1 MKVHVIYAHPV
12 DESFSAAIHRTVV
25 ETLIRSGHEVRD
37 LDLYALGF
45 DPAMPA
51 RERIDYHTPGLNE
64 APVRDQVEDLRWAEA
79 LVFLF
84 PTWWY
89 GMPAILKGYLD
100 RVWLPGVAFHLPADG
115 GRIQPGL
122 TNIRKL
128 AAVTTHGSPW
138 WFMKFWMLEPNK
150 AVLFRGL
157 KPLLAPGCRTAWLA
171 HGSMDKSTPESRR
184 RFLAKVERT
193 FSGF

>member
-1 MKVHVIYAHPV
+1 MKVHVIYAHPIE
-12 DESFSAAIHRTVV
+12 ESFSAAIHRTVI

-37 LDLYALGF
+37 LDLYACGF
-45 DPAMPA
+45 DPRLSRQELLAH
-51 RERIDYHTPGLNE
+51 YTPGLNE
-64 APVRDQVEDLRWAEA
+64 VGVKDHVENLRWADA

-115 GRIQPGL
+115 GRIRPGL
-122 TNIRKL
+122 TNIAKL

-138 WFMKFWMLEPNK
+138 WFMKFWMREPGK

-157 KPLLAPGCRTAWLA
+157 KPLLAPGCRKAWLA

-193 FSGF
+193 FSRF

>member
-12 DESFSAAIHRTVV
+12 DESFNASIHRTVV

-37 LDLYALGF
+37 LDLYAHGF
-45 DPAMPA
+45 DPALTA
-51 RERIDYHTPGLNE
+51 QERINYHTPGLNE

-115 GRIQPGL
+115 GRIRPGL

-157 KPLLAPGCRTAWLA
+157 KPLLAPRCRTSWLA

-184 RFLAKVERT
+184 RFLAKIEKT
-193 FSGF
+193 FSSF

>member
-1 MKVHVIYAHPV
+1 
-12 DESFSAAIHRTVV
+12 
-25 ETLIRSGHEVRD
+25 
-37 LDLYALGF
+37 
-45 DPAMPA
+45 MPA
-51 RERIDYHTPGLNE
+51 RELIDHYTPGLNE

-184 RFLAKVERT
+184 RFLAQGREDVFRLLIRRLMLLDLGRYRKDRHET
-193 FSGF
+193 SSPQTACH

>member
-1 MKVHVIYAHPV
+1 MKVHVIYAHPIE
-12 DESFSAAIHRTVV
+12 ESFSAAIHRTVI
-25 ETLIRSGHEVRD
+25 ETLARSGHEVRD
-37 LDLYALGF
+37 LDLYACGF
-45 DPAMPA
+45 DPRLSRQELLAH
-51 RERIDYHTPGLNE
+51 YTPGLNE
-64 APVRDQVEDLRWAEA
+64 VGVKDHVENLRWADA

-115 GRIQPGL
+115 GRIRPGL
-122 TNIRKL
+122 TNIAKL

-138 WFMKFWMLEPNK
+138 WFMKFWMREPGK

-157 KPLLAPGCRTAWLA
+157 KPLLAPGCRKAWLA

-193 FSGF
+193 FSRF

>member
-64 APVRDQVEDLRWAEA
+64 APVLSQVEDLCWAEA

-115 GRIQPGL
+115 GRIQPSL
-122 TNIRKL
+122 TNIR
-128 AAVTTHGSPW
+128 ADSSSVTNTTSAQRAGEVDATATTEADSG
-138 WFMKFWMLEPNK
+138 
-150 AVLFRGL
+150 R
-157 KPLLAPGCRTAWLA
+157 PGCDRAAAQGRCAGDRARAWPVA
-171 HGSMDKSTPESRR
+171 QRD
-184 RFLAKVERT
+184 
-193 FSGF
+193 

>member
-1 MKVHVIYAHPV
+1 MKIHVIYAHPAA
-12 DESFSAAIHRTVV
+12 ESFNAAIHRTVI
-25 ETLIRSGHEVRD
+25 ETLTRAGHEVRD
-37 LDLYALGF
+37 LDLYARGF
-45 DPAMPA
+45 EPNLSTQ
-51 RERIDYHTPGLNE
+51 EWIDHYTPGINE
-64 APVRDQVEDLRWAEA
+64 IPVRDYVEDLRWADA

-89 GMPAILKGYLD
+89 GVPAILKGYLD

-138 WFMKFWMLEPNK
+138 WFMKFWMREPGK
-150 AVLFRGL
+150 AVLMRGL

-171 HGSMDKSTPESRR
+171 QGSMDTSTPEIRR
-184 RFLAKVERT
+184 RFLAKIEKT
-193 FSGF
+193 FSSF

>member
-12 DESFSAAIHRTVV
+12 DESFSAGIHRTVV

-37 LDLYALGF
+37 LDLYAFGF
-45 DPAMPA
+45 DPALTP

-64 APVRDQVEDLRWAEA
+64 APVRDHVEDLRWAEA

-100 RVWLPGVAFHLPADG
+100 RVWLPGVAFHLPVDG

-122 TNIRKL
+122 TNIRRL

-157 KPLLAPGCRTAWLA
+157 KPLLAPGCRTSWLA
-171 HGSMDKSTPESRR
+171 LGSMDKSTPESRR
-184 RFLAKVERT
+184 RFLAKVEKT
-193 FSGF
+193 FSSF